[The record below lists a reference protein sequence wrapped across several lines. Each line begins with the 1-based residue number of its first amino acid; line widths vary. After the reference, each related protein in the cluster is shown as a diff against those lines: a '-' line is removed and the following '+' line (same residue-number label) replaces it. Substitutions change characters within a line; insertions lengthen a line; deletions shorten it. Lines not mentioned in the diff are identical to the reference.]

1 MVPVDRLTLDF
12 RRDSKF
18 GDSEPGVKTRS
29 AGTKFRSTTE
39 TKFSSDPDSDPNFK
53 NRSQDSNFKNRPPDS
68 NFKNRSVLSEGLI
81 PFFLQVLTGFCDLVL
96 LRTILRLPL
105 GRVPKYMRRYKIDTD
120 TKSRAILVYRK
131 VLFRREDDS
140 LNKHQFVQPSYNKP

>member
-1 MVPVDRLTLDF
+1 MPVLASHGMIDHAPEGIIF
-12 RRDSKF
+12 
-18 GDSEPGVKTRS
+18 TR
-29 AGTKFRSTTE
+29 FDTE
-39 TKFSSDPDSDPNFK
+39 
-53 NRSQDSNFKNRPPDS
+53 
-68 NFKNRSVLSEGLI
+68 
-81 PFFLQVLTGFCDLVL
+81 FLQVLTGFCDLVR